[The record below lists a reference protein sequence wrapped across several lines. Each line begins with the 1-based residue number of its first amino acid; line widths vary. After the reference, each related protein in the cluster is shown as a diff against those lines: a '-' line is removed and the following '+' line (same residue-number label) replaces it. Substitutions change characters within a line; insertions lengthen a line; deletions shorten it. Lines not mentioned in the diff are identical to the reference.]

1 MGSFPGHIELYLHEE
16 LLQRSVL
23 FWTSFFLLFSV
34 SSRRIM
40 IEASLNQGVP
50 GVLMLQMQTGF
61 TIGSY
66 IVQAMDSSGESLP
79 PHPWFSLVFDVRAEE
94 DSQDTVAQNSEAI
107 SL

>member
-23 FWTSFFLLFSV
+23 FWTSFFLLPSV
-34 SSRRIM
+34 STRRIM

-61 TIGSY
+61 TIGS
-66 IVQAMDSSGESLP
+66 
-79 PHPWFSLVFDVRAEE
+79 
-94 DSQDTVAQNSEAI
+94 
-107 SL
+107 